1 MQEFLAQKGVAF
13 EERDIT
19 KDERFVA
26 ELEDMGYAATP
37 VTVIDGE
44 TMLGFDRKRLEEL
57 LKE

>member
-1 MQEFLAQKGVAF
+1 MQEFLAGKGVAF

-19 KDERFVA
+19 ANERFVD
-26 ELEDMGYAATP
+26 ELEDLGYAATP

-44 TMLGFDRKRLEEL
+44 TVLGFDRKKLEEM